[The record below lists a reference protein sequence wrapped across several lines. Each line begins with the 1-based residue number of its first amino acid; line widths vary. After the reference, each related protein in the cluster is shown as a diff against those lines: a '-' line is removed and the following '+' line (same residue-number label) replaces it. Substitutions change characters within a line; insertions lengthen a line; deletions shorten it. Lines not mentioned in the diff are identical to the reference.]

1 MESKLKRDVHVA
13 GMTRGRHGPM
23 PWEFPASGGA
33 YVVVD
38 TVSRKIVR
46 AQSLRLYSTGL
57 GTDSSTV
64 AETRTSAIGIDDTT
78 EMASPGQPLED
89 PKPPA
94 PIPEANKLL
103 WVTDNDASVK
113 SFISHHVEGTTEQR
127 MVMSVIAD
135 PLRSIG
141 KSMEKAQQFGLT
153 IDMMHD
159 HNEHGRPWDADR
171 QTLTCRLLRCC
182 DSAAGYARR
191 WEEPRSAEKVKL

>member
-23 PWEFPASGGA
+23 PWEFPTSGGA

-78 EMASPGQPLED
+78 KMASPGQPLED
-89 PKPPA
+89 P
-94 PIPEANKLL
+94 NL
-103 WVTDNDASVK
+103 
-113 SFISHHVEGTTEQR
+113 H
-127 MVMSVIAD
+127 
-135 PLRSIG
+135 
-141 KSMEKAQQFGLT
+141 
-153 IDMMHD
+153 
-159 HNEHGRPWDADR
+159 
-171 QTLTCRLLRCC
+171 
-182 DSAAGYARR
+182 
-191 WEEPRSAEKVKL
+191 